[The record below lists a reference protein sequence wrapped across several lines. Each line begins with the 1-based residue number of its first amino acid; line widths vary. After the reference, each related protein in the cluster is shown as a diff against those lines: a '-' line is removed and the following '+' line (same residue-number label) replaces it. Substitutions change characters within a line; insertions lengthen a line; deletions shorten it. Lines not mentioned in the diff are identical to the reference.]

1 LELAGKV
8 ALITGAAR
16 GIGRATA
23 LVFAREGARVAVNY
37 QRQAGAAEE
46 VVAQIAAGGGEA
58 FAIQGDVSV
67 AEDAGRL
74 VEAVVA
80 RWGRLDVLVNNAGTT
95 RDQLL
100 LRMSER
106 EWDEVMNVN
115 LRGAF
120 LVTRAALRPMTRQ
133 RWGRVINVTSVSGV
147 MGNAGQTNYAASK
160 AGLIGF
166 TRSLAREMASR
177 NITCNAVAPGL
188 IPTDLTA
195 DLPPNVRTSVMQ
207 SIPLGRAG
215 EAQEVAEL
223 ISFLASDRAAYI
235 TGQVIHVDG
244 GLFMA

>member
-1 LELAGKV
+1 MELAGKV

-133 RWGRVINVTSVSGV
+133 RWGRVINVTSVAGV

-166 TRSLAREMASR
+166 TKSIAREMASR
-177 NITCNAVAPGL
+177 HITCNAVAPGL

-195 DLPPNVRTSVMQ
+195 DLPPNVRSAVMQ
-207 SIPLGRAG
+207 SIPLGRPG